1 VNGTEERRKVSL
13 ETKLTRKLAETQGAL
28 IIEIDRNNE
37 LNKKLTTSVKSIAV
51 LMDAYPYVVKE
62 CLSDE
67 LLKMLVGGKK

>member
-1 VNGTEERRKVSL
+1 MNGTEERRKVSL